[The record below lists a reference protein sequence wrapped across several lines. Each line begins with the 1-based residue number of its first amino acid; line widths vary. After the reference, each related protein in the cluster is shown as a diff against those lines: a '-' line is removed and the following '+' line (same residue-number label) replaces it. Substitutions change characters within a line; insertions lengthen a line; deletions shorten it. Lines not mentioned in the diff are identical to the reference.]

1 MKKLCQFAIICFV
14 LLFTLSSVSAGSAP
28 ERLSGKDRFEVAV
41 NISKKGWTTSKTVII
56 ANNNAFADALA
67 ASPLAFQKDAPILLT
82 HGDTLTQATKR
93 EIQRLKPSNAIIIGG
108 PKSVSEKVINDIKK
122 LNISDVVRIGGKDRF
137 EVSYN
142 IAKILG
148 NTNTAI
154 IAYGY
159 NFADALAISPYASK
173 NGFPIL
179 LTDTKKL
186 PSVTKQALS
195 EKGIKKTIVVGGEK
209 SVSTTVYNQLP
220 GKQRIGGK
228 DRYEVAANIIHTLKL
243 PTRKAYLA
251 TGLTFAD
258 ALTGS
263 VLAAKHNAPLLLTNP
278 KKAPDSIKTIIKSK
292 NITNITILG
301 GPVSV
306 PDQNYLELTGAMPLA
321 GKKIILDAGHG
332 GSDPGAVR
340 GSVYE
345 KNLNIDFTKKL
356 ATKLSSKGATIL
368 YTRDPK
374 NDKFISLEDRAKI
387 ANNSQA
393 DLFISIHHD
402 ANVSSSEN
410 GLSVHYSTYRPA
422 IETKDVYVTYN
433 GKNYSF
439 VRENT
444 SQRTF
449 SIKYGSGIKNV
460 SYEGNVIAYDPTPS
474 HAAVQSKNLAPRVA
488 AALTSH
494 GIKSDGTRDHNLYV
508 TRWTN
513 MTSLLIELGF
523 MSNSKELSTLKN
535 STVQDQRAQAMAN
548 SIEEFFK

>member
-1 MKKLCQFAIICFV
+1 MKKLSQIAIICFI
-14 LLFTLSSVSAGSAP
+14 LLFAISSVSATSTP

-56 ANNNAFADALA
+56 ANQNAFADALS
-67 ASPLAFQKDAPILLT
+67 ASPLAFQKNAPILLT
-82 HGDTLTQATKR
+82 HSEGLTQITKT
-93 EIQRLKPSNAIIIGG
+93 EIQRLKPSNVIIVGG
-108 PKSVSEKVINDIKK
+108 PKSVSENVVKGIKN
-122 LNISDVVRIGGKDRF
+122 LNISNVTRVGGKDRF

-142 IAKILG
+142 IAKLLD

-179 LTDTKKL
+179 LTDTKNL
-186 PSVTKQALS
+186 PPITKNALS
-195 EKGIKKTIVVGGEK
+195 EKGIQRTLVVGGEK
-209 SVSTTVYNQLP
+209 SVSATVYNQLP

-228 DRYEVAANIIHTLKL
+228 DRYEVAANIINTLNMS
-243 PTRKAYLA
+243 TQKAYLA

-263 VLAAKHNAPLLLTNP
+263 VLAAKNNAPLLLTNP
-278 KKAPDSIKTIIKSK
+278 KNAPESIKSIIKSK
-292 NITNITILG
+292 KITNITILG

-306 PDQNYLELTGAMPLA
+306 PHNNYLELTGVLPLV

-340 GSVYE
+340 GNVYE
-345 KNLNIDFTKKL
+345 KKLNMDFTKKL
-356 ATKLSSKGATIL
+356 ANKLTEKGATIL
-368 YTRDPK
+368 YTRDPN

-387 ANNSQA
+387 ANNHNVN
-393 DLFISIHHD
+393 LFISIHHD

-422 IETKDVYVTYN
+422 IETKDVYVVYN

-444 SQRTF
+444 AQRTF
-449 SIKYGSGIKNV
+449 TIKYGSGTKDV
-460 SYEGNVIAYDPTPS
+460 SYAGNVIAYDPTPS
-474 HAAVQSKNLAPRVA
+474 TAALQSKNLAPKVA

-494 GIKSDGTRDHNLYV
+494 GINNDGTRDHNLYV
-508 TRWTN
+508 TRWTK
-513 MTSLLIELGF
+513 MPSLLIELGF
-523 MSNSKELSTLKN
+523 MSNSKELSTLMDSN
-535 STVQDQRAQAMAN
+535 IQDQRAQAMAN